1 MQKYDLHTHSYY
13 SDGLYSPKTL
23 ANYAKNA
30 GLNGISLSDHNSVE
44 GLEEFKK
51 ECIKNNLDFITGVEI
66 QGLGSEI
73 LGYFMNYK
81 DESLLSFLEYQR
93 KQTRKYVKKKIEGLK
108 DFNIDISYED
118 VLEVVKKDYIS
129 PTHIAEVMLSK
140 GYVKSIQDAYDNYL
154 KEIKVRLE
162 EAPPRLKKIINV
174 IQDAGGV
181 AVLPHPWYLYGN
193 YFDLESLVIKLVKY
207 GLKGIETVG
216 YVPEDL
222 KIFKNKNRIEEIEKI
237 ADRYGLIKSGGSDFH
252 GLEIH
257 PNNKLGEF
265 FVNKKVVDDL
275 KSFSNYK

>member
-13 SDGLYSPKTL
+13 SDGLYSPKIL

-30 GLNGISLSDHNSVE
+30 GLSGISLSDHNNVD
-44 GLEEFKK
+44 GLDEFKK
-51 ECIKNNLDFITGVEI
+51 YCEKNDLEFIPGVEI
-66 QGLGSEI
+66 QGLGSEV
-73 LGYFMNYK
+73 LGYFFNYK
-81 DESLLSFLEYQR
+81 DEALLSFLEYQK
-93 KQTRKYVKKKIEGLK
+93 KQTRKFTKKKLEGIK
-108 DFNIDISYED
+108 DFNIDISFDD
-118 VLEVVKKDYIS
+118 VLEVAKKDYIS

-140 GYVKSIQDAYDNYL
+140 GYVKSAQEAYDNYL

-162 EAPPRLKKIINV
+162 EPPPRLKKVVKV
-174 IQDAGGV
+174 ILDAGGV

-207 GLKGIETVG
+207 GLKGIETIG
-216 YVPEDL
+216 YIPEEL
-222 KIFKNKNRIEEIEKI
+222 KVFKNKDRIKEIEKI

-265 FVNKKVVDDL
+265 FVNKKIVDDL
-275 KSFSNYK
+275 KELSNY

>member
-30 GLNGISLSDHNSVE
+30 GLNGIALSDHNSVE

-51 ECIKNNLDFITGVEI
+51 ECTKNNLDFIPGVEI

-275 KSFSNYK
+275 KSFSKL